1 MLIVVFQDMM
11 QALKTVSTFFT
22 ENNIHT
28 RRNLRGEIE
37 RRSLLVNQQFV
48 EAFSHVMKV
57 IIFSLLSTC
66 IEARVDKNHEFLK
79 KIKISDFFLFKSDFF
94 LYKSDFYVFFN
105 LMCRGWPTST
115 GDF

>member
-1 MLIVVFQDMM
+1 M

-79 KIKISDFFLFKSDFF
+79 KIKISDFFYLNQTFFYINQIFMFF
-94 LYKSDFYVFFN
+94 LI
-105 LMCRGWPTST
+105 
-115 GDF
+115 